1 MSNTK
6 FYKELYRYLDREDV
20 GKWGWV
26 NLSDE
31 KYKYIDLELS
41 NGRRSGEDESYTS
54 EEKEYYPLRLK
65 LRLKRLLYSY
75 VKASESYWKAHN
87 YKNKIE
93 PRLKKMEA
101 VCDALVLAYKKAAS
115 GERSLAVDIL
125 YNKIFNDIELSDFKM
140 VLKEMDYDFRTK
152 TKKKKITQDD
162 VLKEV
167 CLYRMRPTEKYELFD
182 EKGMSHIPFNLAHN
196 TSNERYSICGLP
208 SLYLASSAYG
218 CWIEMNCPR
227 IETVNIAL
235 FIPDEDIEF
244 LDLCY
249 PDENESYNDKYLILL
264 PIIVAC
270 DMPVRYPNA
279 NYKYEY
285 TIPQLILEC
294 LVKYRNENKPGK
306 VLGIRYVSVKR
317 KTMNLEYNYQH
328 FKRLYY
334 NYVFPPVAI
343 EDAGQCRLIKEK
355 FRYEK
360 VTTCFNMQNIDLKLP
375 LQFRYKDRYEQS
387 IFFQLEN
394 HLKTSGML
402 TYDNLSGASAF

>member
-6 FYKELYRYLDREDV
+6 FYKELYRYLDREHV

-41 NGRRSGEDESYTS
+41 NGRRSDEDKSYTS

-75 VKASESYWKAHN
+75 VKASESYWSAHN

-115 GERSLAVDIL
+115 GERSSAVETL
-125 YNKIFNDIELSDFKM
+125 YKKIFNDIELSDFKM

-152 TKKKKITQDD
+152 TKNKKITQDEVFKD
-162 VLKEV
+162 V

-270 DMPVRYPNA
+270 DMPVKYPNA

-334 NYVFPPVAI
+334 NFVFPPVAI

-394 HLKTSGML
+394 HLKTSVV
-402 TYDNLSGASAF
+402 

>member
-41 NGRRSGEDESYTS
+41 NGRRSDEDKSYTS

-75 VKASESYWKAHN
+75 VKASESYWSAHN

-115 GERSLAVDIL
+115 GERSSAVEIL
-125 YNKIFNDIELSDFKM
+125 YKKIFNDIELSDFKM

-152 TKKKKITQDD
+152 TKNKKITQDEVFKD
-162 VLKEV
+162 V

-270 DMPVRYPNA
+270 DMPVKYPNA

-402 TYDNLSGASAF
+402 TYDNLSGALAF

>member
-41 NGRRSGEDESYTS
+41 NGRRSDEDKSYTS

-75 VKASESYWKAHN
+75 VKASESYWSAHN

-115 GERSLAVDIL
+115 GERSLAVETL
-125 YNKIFNDIELSDFKM
+125 YKKIFNDIELSDFKM

-152 TKKKKITQDD
+152 TKNKKITQDEVFKD
-162 VLKEV
+162 V

-270 DMPVRYPNA
+270 DMPVKYPNA

-402 TYDNLSGASAF
+402 TYDNLSGALAF